1 MGEQGSPVRLS
12 LAGPQDVG
20 DIVDL
25 LQANEAINGGS
36 LTGHFD
42 RPAVMATIH
51 DMPVV
56 IARAQQRLAGVLLSS
71 SIHATEQPP
80 VIAEMLK
87 TYRGDP
93 AAYLYGPIC
102 IDRRERG
109 LGIAE
114 MLFAR
119 LKAELPGREG
129 ILFIRRDNVASLR
142 VHRTKLGMVP
152 RGGIR
157 SEERRVGKECYQPCR
172 SRWSP
177 YH

>member
-20 DIVDL
+20 DIVGL

-42 RPAVMATIH
+42 RPAVMAAIH

-56 IARAQQRLAGVLLSS
+56 IARAQQRL
-71 SIHATEQPP
+71 
-80 VIAEMLK
+80 AEMLK

-152 RGGIR
+152 RGDFDVNGAGYTALSYR
-157 SEERRVGKECYQPCR
+157 AEAAPL
-172 SRWSP
+172 SRGQ
-177 YH
+177 